1 MSLNLRIAVA
11 ADIEALCELLLEH
24 GPNPW
29 NYLPEDGVRA
39 HLASIATGQ
48 TYAWLAEEGGQLQGF
63 VSYRLTDA
71 FAEHQPPS
79 RVLQPHAY
87 ICEAV
92 VHRQQAGR
100 GLGSRLLR
108 EVVDSL
114 LAQGLRDIY
123 IDRHEENAVSAGM
136 MRKAGFVELLTYPDP
151 QRRSSGS
158 RRSTLCCLRAEPEK

>member
-1 MSLNLRIAVA
+1 MLQVRA
-11 ADIEALCELLLEH
+11 AQATDIEAMGDLLLEH

-29 NYLPEDGVRA
+29 NYLPEAEVRV
-39 HLASIATGQ
+39 HLAGIATRQ
-48 TYAWLAEEGGQLQGF
+48 TRAWLAEEGGELQGF
-63 VSYRLTDA
+63 VSCRLTDA

-79 RVLQPHAY
+79 RAVQTHAY

-108 EVVDSL
+108 EVVEML
-114 LAQGLRDIY
+114 LAQGLQDIY
-123 IDRHEENAVSAGM
+123 IDRHEENVASAGM

-158 RRSTLCCLRAEPEK
+158 GRSTLCCLRAEPEE

>member
-1 MSLNLRIAVA
+1 MLQLRAA
-11 ADIEALCELLLEH
+11 RTADIEAMCDLLLEH

-29 NYLPEDGVRA
+29 NYLPEIEVRA
-39 HLASIATGQ
+39 HLAAIATGQ
-48 TYAWLAEEGGQLQGF
+48 THAWLAEEGGQLQGF

-79 RVLQPHAY
+79 RAAQAHAY

-108 EVVDSL
+108 EVVDRL
-114 LAQGLRDIY
+114 LAQELRDIY
-123 IDRHEENAVSAGM
+123 IDRHEENVASAGM
-136 MRKAGFVELLTYPDP
+136 MRKAGFVELRTYVDSE
-151 QRRSSGS
+151 RRPNGSG
-158 RRSTLCCLRAEPEK
+158 RSTLCCLRAESEE

>member
-1 MSLNLRIAVA
+1 MLQLRAA
-11 ADIEALCELLLEH
+11 QTADIEAMCDLLLEH

-29 NYLPEDGVRA
+29 NHLPEAEVRA
-39 HLASIATGQ
+39 HLAAVATGQ
-48 TYAWLAEEGGQLQGF
+48 THAWLAEEGGQLQGF

-79 RVLQPHAY
+79 RAVQPHAY

-108 EVVDSL
+108 EVVDRL
-114 LAQGLRDIY
+114 MAQGLRDIY
-123 IDRHEENAVSAGM
+123 IDRHEENAASAGM

-151 QRRSSGS
+151 QRRSNGSG
-158 RRSTLCCLRAEPEK
+158 RSTLCCLRAEPEG

>member
-1 MSLNLRIAVA
+1 MLQLRAA
-11 ADIEALCELLLEH
+11 QTADIEGMCDLLLEH

-29 NYLPEDGVRA
+29 NYLPEAEVRA
-39 HLASIATGQ
+39 HLAAIATGQ
-48 TYAWLAEEGGQLQGF
+48 THAWLAEGGGQLQGF

-71 FAEHQPPS
+71 FAKHQPLS
-79 RVLQPHAY
+79 RAAQMHAY

-108 EVVDSL
+108 EVVDRL
-114 LAQGLRDIY
+114 MAQGLRDIY
-123 IDRHEENAVSAGM
+123 IDRHEENAASAGM

-151 QRRSSGS
+151 QRRSNGSG
-158 RRSTLCCLRAEPEK
+158 RSTLCCLRAEPEE